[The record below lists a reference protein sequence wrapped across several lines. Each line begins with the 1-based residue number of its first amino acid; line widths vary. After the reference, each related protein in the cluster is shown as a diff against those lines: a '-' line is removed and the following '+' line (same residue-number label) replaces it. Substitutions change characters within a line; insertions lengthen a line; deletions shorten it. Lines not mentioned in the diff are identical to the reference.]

1 MDYCKLCIHMHIYI
15 QPREYIMWWR
25 RSNIIYWQPY
35 GALQW
40 QERKRANWLDDIWR
54 VTPLLQYHYFLFLN
68 VFSYIHCWYLDKVAD
83 KRNVVIFACQPRI
96 DHFIRQF
103 SKKPAGYMCYTF
115 FLFSL
120 SSKTIYFLVYFIRA
134 FDLNNWVGIYT
145 CMCRFSLL
153 IECQNNTCSLFVSK
167 DKCVVKKTRV
177 ENINIS
183 IVID

>member
-1 MDYCKLCIHMHIYI
+1 MVLTKKPSDLSKYEQKMYQYYLGIVANFAYICIYI
-15 QPREYIMWWR
+15 QPKEYIMWWR

-68 VFSYIHCWYLDKVAD
+68 VFSHIHCWYLDKVAD

-115 FLFSL
+115 FLFHSL
-120 SSKTIYFLVYFIRA
+120 QKQFI
-134 FDLNNWVGIYT
+134 F
-145 CMCRFSLL
+145 
-153 IECQNNTCSLFVSK
+153 
-167 DKCVVKKTRV
+167 
-177 ENINIS
+177 
-183 IVID
+183 